1 MKRIFI
7 WLALLFVTAAM
18 AWGGPYHPERSL
30 RIPGAFFFTPALSSP
45 RYALFGYV
53 SKARPTPEEIA
64 AERKRIRRILD
75 SAVKREYGSWKKY
88 GEAMKEAGKEAAA
101 RAASEEPAWARTLM
115 PPSLIEEAVP
125 LLMKGALMWAMA
137 HSEARTEPFGNVGE
151 TGIVLLDAE
160 GRYTK
165 IPLGIDQPVLSLDI
179 SPDGR
184 FAAALCDM
192 SVEDGKGRLHTA
204 GRICLVDTKTKKV
217 LLQRIYANACG
228 EVRFSPDGRRLA
240 FLLKDPATWERMAI
254 RFIDLRSGRLEKGAI
269 LFEGADASESFYGR
283 KRRLSHFRFA
293 DGGRLVALFSSR
305 GKGVLCFDARSLR
318 RLSLLKGSGPRFAAA
333 KSHPWIFDERGRLR
347 RCGDGATL
355 FSLNLP
361 RDVFHEIPEAVFFRE
376 DKNLMAVDRMG
387 CLYRIDT
394 ATGSYRKSECR
405 PKSLGGLFFLTPD
418 ERMAVAFREASG
430 GGFVRYGPLK
440 RRKSELRIFDTGS
453 LRMVQTIRPPKSTV
467 IDAAAAGKRLFVSD
481 FEKIHIYTKE

>member
-1 MKRIFI
+1 MKRLFV
-7 WLALLFVTAAM
+7 WLALLFVTVTAAS
-18 AWGGPYHPERSL
+18 ADPYRLERSL
-30 RIPGAFFFTPALSSP
+30 RIPGAYFFTPALSSP
-45 RYALFGYV
+45 RFALFGYIG
-53 SKARPTPEEIA
+53 KARPTPEEIA

-75 SAVKREYGSWKKY
+75 SAVKREYGGWEKY

-137 HSEARTEPFGNVGE
+137 HPEAQTEPFGNVAE

-184 FAAALCDM
+184 YAVALCDM
-192 SVEDGKGRLHTA
+192 SVEDEKGRLHTA
-204 GRICLVDTKTKKV
+204 GRICLVDTETKKV
-217 LLQRIYANACG
+217 RFERIYANACG

-240 FLLKDPATWERMAI
+240 FVLRDPAAWERMAI

-269 LFEGADASESFYGR
+269 LFEGADVSESFYGR
-283 KRRLSHFRFA
+283 KRRLPHFRFA
-293 DGGRLVALFSSR
+293 GGRLVALFSSR
-305 GKGVLCFDARSLR
+305 EKGVLCFDARSLR
-318 RLSLLKGSGPRFAAA
+318 RRGLLKGSGPRFAAA

-347 RCGDGATL
+347 RCGDGKGL

-361 RDVFHEIPEAVFFRE
+361 RDTLHEIPEAVFFHGDR
-376 DKNLMAVDRMG
+376 KLLAVDRMG
-387 CLYRIDT
+387 CLYRVDT
-394 ATGSYRKSECR
+394 ATRSYQKSECR
-405 PKSLGGLFFLTPD
+405 PKNRSGLFFLTPD
-418 ERMAVAFREASG
+418 EKMAVAFRESPG

-440 RRKSELRIFDTGS
+440 RRKTELRIFETGS
-453 LRMVQTIRPPKSTV
+453 LRMVQTIRPPRSTV
-467 IDAAAAGKRLFVSD
+467 IDAAAAGNRLFVSD
-481 FEKIHIYTKE
+481 FERIDIYTKE